1 MEKVL
6 DKELGHLPLAPV
18 GPEQVTQCLRP
29 LVSPSKKPKNS
40 RVVDKS
46 FNFTR
51 ILLLQELNGL
61 DFLGGP
67 VIKNPPAGL
76 P

>member
-1 MEKVL
+1 MSQ
-6 DKELGHLPLAPV
+6 APS
-18 GPEQVTQCLRP
+18 
-29 LVSPSKKPKNS
+29 VSIKKAKKQQGG
-40 RVVDKS
+40 RQS